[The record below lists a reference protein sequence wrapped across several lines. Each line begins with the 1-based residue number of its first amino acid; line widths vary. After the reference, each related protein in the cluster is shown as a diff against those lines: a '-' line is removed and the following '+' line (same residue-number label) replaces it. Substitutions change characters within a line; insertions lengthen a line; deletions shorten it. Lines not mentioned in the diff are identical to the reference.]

1 MILKNILVF
10 SFVVLAT
17 FGGFSQKE
25 DFNVTYKTTI
35 KVGAERV
42 SEYLPL
48 LKGKKVGIVAN
59 HTSVINKTHLV
70 DSLLKLGVN
79 IVKVFSPEHGFRG
92 TANAGE
98 KVKSSK
104 DIKTGL
110 PIVSLYG
117 KNKKPTKEQVKD
129 LDVIIFDIQDVGARF
144 YTYISTMHYIMESA
158 SENGKEVLIL
168 DRPNPNGFYIDGPV
182 LESKFKSFVGMHPI
196 PVVHGLTVG
205 ELAKMINGENW
216 LKNKKKCKLK
226 VIKCENYTH
235 KDFYKLPIAPSPNLP
250 NMSAIYLYPSL
261 CFFEGTSVSVGRGTD
276 FPFQVIGSPFV
287 KKTQFSF
294 VPKSNTGSKNP
305 KHKNKLCNGYNLS
318 VFGFVYVRNANKLY
332 FNWLIAMN
340 KSTKGSKYITRASFF
355 DKLAGN
361 DKLRKQIE
369 ANKTEEQIR
378 DSWQK
383 DLDLYK
389 VMRKKYLL
397 YKDFN

>member
-1 MILKNILVF
+1 ME
-10 SFVVLAT
+10 
-17 FGGFSQKE
+17 GH
-25 DFNVTYKTTI
+25 NV
-35 KVGAERV
+35 
-42 SEYLPL
+42 
-48 LKGKKVGIVAN
+48 
-59 HTSVINKTHLV
+59 
-70 DSLLKLGVN
+70 
-79 IVKVFSPEHGFRG
+79 VKVFSPEHGFRG

-294 VPKSNTGSKNP
+294 VPKSNTGSKYP

-318 VFGFVYVRNANKLY
+318 VFGFVYVRNVNKLY
-332 FNWLIAMN
+332 FNWLIEMN

-369 ANKTEEQIR
+369 TNKTEEQIR

-389 VMRKKYLL
+389 VIRKKYLL